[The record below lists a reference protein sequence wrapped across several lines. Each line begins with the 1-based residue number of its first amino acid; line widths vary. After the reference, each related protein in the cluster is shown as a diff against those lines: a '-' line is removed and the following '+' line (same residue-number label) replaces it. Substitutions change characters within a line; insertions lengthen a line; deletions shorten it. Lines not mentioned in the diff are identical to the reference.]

1 MDGKPGFLQGFAFL
15 GAREST
21 KNKRNGF
28 VGKAHYKFGFALRVP
43 LPSRYFEVGKQTNS
57 GGLGIGGTKVHAGER
72 MPDLILT
79 S

>member
-1 MDGKPGFLQGFAFL
+1 MDGKSGFLQGFAFL

-28 VGKAHYKFGFALRVP
+28 VGKAHYKFGFALRMP
-43 LPSRYFEVGKQTNS
+43 LPSRYFEVGRRTNS
-57 GGLGIGGTKVHAGER
+57 GRLGICGTKASKGDWLL
-72 MPDLILT
+72 DLTLT